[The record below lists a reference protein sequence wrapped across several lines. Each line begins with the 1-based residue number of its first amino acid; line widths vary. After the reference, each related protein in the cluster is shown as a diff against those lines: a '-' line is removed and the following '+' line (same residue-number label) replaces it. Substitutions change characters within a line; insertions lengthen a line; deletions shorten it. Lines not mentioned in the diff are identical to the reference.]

1 MPGNHLIMANT
12 VDLHTAMRQTQ
23 TVVSL
28 DNLFFLLIILAGIFL
43 TYLAALAIDIFS
55 RYLEDKKYRAG
66 WIFDIA
72 LQPFL
77 MCILN
82 ISYGIAFTFLAL
94 PPAWKNAI
102 DNTPA
107 IVLFINLM
115 WLIYGVFQSLIFNWA
130 ARLPN
135 RIKRLLQFFIVLVL
149 AAVVVIIFYQSITAV
164 MTSAGISLLFLLII
178 DRIVIMRKPKVV
190 EKPFIPKKMVVSHI
204 FISGVETH
212 DRIAGA
218 IELIKAAIIEVPNTG
233 KDPVVTLS
241 GFVPGAFDL
250 TIKYFIDKI
259 DQFDAVRNEVNLN
272 IIRHLNNHGIKINM
286 S

>member
-1 MPGNHLIMANT
+1 MGNNT
-12 VDLHTAMRQTQ
+12 DLQ
-23 TVVSL
+23 TVLHRSKAVVSSN
-28 DNLFFLLIILAGIFL
+28 NLLFLLILLAGIFM
-43 TYLAALAIDIFS
+43 TYMAALAIDIFS

-77 MCILN
+77 MFILN
-82 ISYGIAFTFLAL
+82 LSYGIAFTFLAL
-94 PPAWKNAI
+94 PLAWKNAI
-102 DNTPA
+102 DNSPA

-115 WLIYGVFQSLIFNWA
+115 WLIYNVFQSLIFNWA

-135 RIKRLLQFFIVLVL
+135 RIKRLLQFFIVLILASVL
-149 AAVVVIIFYQSITAV
+149 VILFYQSITAV
-164 MTSAGISLLFLLII
+164 MTSAGITLLFVLII

-190 EKPFIPKKMVVSHI
+190 EKPFIPKKMVISHI
-204 FISGVETH
+204 FISGIETH

-233 KDPVVTLS
+233 KDPAVTLS

-250 TIKYFIDKI
+250 MIKYFIDKADMY
-259 DQFDAVRNEVNLN
+259 DQVRNEVNLN
-272 IIRHLNNHGIKINM
+272 IIRHLNERGIKINM
-286 S
+286 T

>member
-1 MPGNHLIMANT
+1 MGNNT
-12 VDLHTAMRQTQ
+12 DLQ
-23 TVVSL
+23 TVWHRSRAVVSSN
-28 DNLFFLLIILAGIFL
+28 NLLFLLILLAGIFM
-43 TYLAALAIDIFS
+43 TYMAALAIDIFS

-77 MCILN
+77 MFILN

-102 DNTPA
+102 DNSPA

-115 WLIYGVFQSLIFNWA
+115 WLIYNVFQSLIFNWA

-135 RIKRLLQFFIVLVL
+135 RIKRLLQFFIVLILASVL
-149 AAVVVIIFYQSITAV
+149 VILFYQSITAV
-164 MTSAGISLLFLLII
+164 MTSAGITLLFVLII

-190 EKPFIPKKMVVSHI
+190 EKPFIPKKMVISHI

-218 IELIKAAIIEVPNTG
+218 IELIKAAIVEVPNTG
-233 KDPVVTLS
+233 KDPAVTLS

-250 TIKYFIDKI
+250 MIKYFIDKADMY
-259 DQFDAVRNEVNLN
+259 DQVRNEVNLN
-272 IIRHLNNHGIKINM
+272 IIRHLNERGIKINM
-286 S
+286 T

>member
-1 MPGNHLIMANT
+1 MGNNT
-12 VDLHTAMRQTQ
+12 DLQ
-23 TVVSL
+23 TVLHRSKAVVSSN
-28 DNLFFLLIILAGIFL
+28 NLLFLLILLAGIFL
-43 TYLAALAIDIFS
+43 TYMAALAIDIFS

-77 MCILN
+77 MFILN

-115 WLIYGVFQSLIFNWA
+115 WLIYCVFQSLIFNWA

-218 IELIKAAIIEVPNTG
+218 IELIKAAIVEVPNTG

-250 TIKYFIDKI
+250 MIKYFIEKAERF
-259 DQFDAVRNEVNLN
+259 DQVRNEVNLN
-272 IIRHLNNHGIKINM
+272 IIRHLNERGIKINM
-286 S
+286 T